1 MRKPSILLAFAIVYT
16 VWGSTYL
23 AIGIAVE
30 SVPPLAAAGVRFL
43 LAGAVLYLV
52 GRSTSVERPTAR
64 HWRSAAVLGALLPA
78 CGNGLIFI
86 AQQSV
91 ASSLSAVFVAT
102 EPIFVALIGAR
113 WLGLRIRGRGWVGIA
128 CGTFGIVLLAAPW
141 EASASSDLRGLGLL
155 CLGSFAWSIG
165 SVYSRS
171 APTPRS
177 PLLGSGMTLL
187 LGGAMLLVASGLRG
201 ELGELQLA
209 DVTSRS
215 WFALGYLVV
224 FGSILAYTAYLYL
237 LRHVSASTVS
247 TYAYVNPLVG
257 LALGAVIAGERLDPR
272 SWVAAGAI
280 VLGAVLLLS
289 GMARPRPLATSE
301 QEPA

>member
-1 MRKPSILLAFAIVYT
+1 MRKPSIMLAFAIVYT

-30 SVPPLAAAGVRFL
+30 TVPPLAAAGSRFL
-43 LAGAVLYLV
+43 LAGAVLYLA
-52 GRSTSVERPTAR
+52 GRSTSDERPTVQ
-64 HWRSAAVLGALLPA
+64 HWRTAAVLGSLLPA

-113 WLGLRIRGRGWVGIA
+113 WLGLRIRRRGWLGIA
-128 CGTFGIVLLAAPW
+128 FGTCGIVMLAAPW
-141 EASASSDLRGLGLL
+141 EAAGNSDLRGLGLL
-155 CLGSFAWSIG
+155 CLGSFAWSVG

-171 APTPRS
+171 APAPRS

-187 LGGAMLLVASGLRG
+187 IGGALLLLAAGARG
-201 ELGELQLA
+201 ELSALQLA
-209 DVTSRS
+209 DVTQRS
-215 WFALGYLVV
+215 WIALGYLVV
-224 FGSILAYTAYLYL
+224 FGSIVAYTAYLYL

-257 LALGAVIAGERLDPR
+257 LALGVAIAGERLDPR
-272 SWVAAGAI
+272 SWLAAGAI
-280 VLGAVLLLS
+280 VLGAILLLR
-289 GMARPRPLATSE
+289 GMATPPPLAESE
-301 QEPA
+301 ENAA